1 VLIAQIVDF
10 LGWQIMI
17 YFQLFLVSLIWGGGF
32 IAGRVVM
39 DNMEVFAAGFW
50 RFAIATICLFLMT
63 QKIEGKLPILKSK
76 QLFGVIALGLS
87 GTFIYNIFFLQ
98 GLKTVPASRASLI
111 IGLSPVMIALISSL
125 LFGDKLTK
133 SKAAGIII
141 SLFGVAIV
149 LSEGNI
155 FTVVSHGLTQGDLYL
170 FIALI
175 NWTIYTLIGRKLMGS
190 LSPLVASTYACFVG
204 VITFALP
211 ALNNGLIRNLPQVS
225 FNAIMGLLYLGI
237 LASAVAFY
245 WYYLGIKVIGSAQ
258 AVIFMNFS
266 PVFATILGAVILNE
280 PITLSLVIG
289 GILVLIGIY
298 LTNQSS

>member
-1 VLIAQIVDF
+1 
-10 LGWQIMI
+10 MI

-39 DNMEVFAAGFW
+39 DNMDVFSAGFW
-50 RFAIATICLFLMT
+50 RFAIATIALFLMT
-63 QKIEGKLPILKSK
+63 QKIEGKFPILRSK
-76 QLFGVIALGLS
+76 ELLGVIALGLS

-98 GLKTVPASRASLI
+98 GLKTVPSSRASLI
-111 IGLSPVMIALISSL
+111 IGLSPVMIALISSF

-133 SKAAGIII
+133 SKSAGIII

-155 FTVVSHGLTQGDLYL
+155 FTVVSHGLTKGDLYL

-190 LSPLVASTYACFVG
+190 LSPLVASTYACFIG
-204 VITFALP
+204 VITFAIP
-211 ALNNGLIRNLPQVS
+211 ALNHGLISNLPKMPLG
-225 FNAIMGLLYLGI
+225 AIMGLLYLGV

-266 PVFATILGAVILNE
+266 PVFATILGAIILNE
-280 PITLSLVIG
+280 PITLALVIG

-298 LTNQSS
+298 LTNK